1 VYSSSNKP
9 LDIHIRTG
17 EMGMPAKMENLHAP
31 TVPSGPSSGPT
42 MNGAQ
47 TNGLSFSQLQAKKD
61 DLEAEIR
68 ALSSVLDSVRPI
80 YIGNVSY

>member
-1 VYSSSNKP
+1 M
-9 LDIHIRTG
+9 R
-17 EMGMPAKMENLHAP
+17 MPAKMENLHAP
-31 TVPSGPSSGPT
+31 TVPSGPSSRPT

-61 DLEAEIR
+61 ALEAEIR

-80 YIGNVSY
+80 YRGSVLY